1 MMGASA
7 SRCTA
12 ASRCAAALAILL
24 AVPYS
29 VAADEYRYSM
39 NVRIRPLLVF
49 WISRS
54 GVGTAVVTRNDSP
67 ATARYTLLIG
77 SDPDRVPRRINR
89 WGYIEEEMRGREAH
103 LLGLMTQSDETSLEE
118 ADAGVRTQAA
128 GRHPFRV
135 IQGTVDGDR
144 AISRVATIAAPA
156 DYTFRQ
162 LESVLGLMRSDAA
175 AGASRSLTLPPG
187 TRPGFLAAL
196 ADAMRTASATPIR
209 YVYYGR
215 LYELRQERVRDV
227 ANVQIDGVGLGAARA
242 AEFVVTSLHDGEK
255 TRFSM
260 TYGTEGRFAGVPL
273 AASYQPRWWMQ
284 VELTIANAGG
294 SADLSAG
301 VAR

>member
-1 MMGASA
+1 MRARAIAG
-7 SRCTA
+7 C
-12 ASRCAAALAILL
+12 AALAILF
-24 AVPYS
+24 AFAS
-29 VAADEYRYSM
+29 RSDAAEYRYTM

-54 GVGTAVVTRNDSP
+54 GVGTAVVTRTDTA

-89 WGYIEEEMRGREAH
+89 WGYIEEEMRGPEAR

-135 IQGTVDGDR
+135 IQGTVDGDH

-162 LESVLGLMRSDAA
+162 LESVLGLMRGDAA

-187 TRPGFLAAL
+187 TRPGFLVAL

-215 LYELRQERVRDV
+215 LYEVRQERVRGV
-227 ANVQIDGVGLGAARA
+227 ANVQIDGVGFGPGRA
-242 AEFVVTSLHDGEK
+242 AEFLVTSLHDSEK

-284 VELTIANAGG
+284 VEITIADASG
-294 SADLSAG
+294 SAELSAG
-301 VAR
+301 VSR